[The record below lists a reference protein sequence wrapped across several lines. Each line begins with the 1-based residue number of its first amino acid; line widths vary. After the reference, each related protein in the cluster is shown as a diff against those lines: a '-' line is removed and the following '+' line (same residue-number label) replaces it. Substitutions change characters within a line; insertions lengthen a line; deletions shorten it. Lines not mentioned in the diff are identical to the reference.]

1 VKIAGAPISW
11 GVCEVPGW
19 GMMLD
24 RDTVLSEMAE
34 LGMTATELGPPDYL
48 PTEPTKLRAL
58 LSTYNLTLVG
68 GFLAVPLHD
77 GSSVEEADRTA
88 KLLAACGAEVL
99 VLAAA
104 TGLDGY
110 DDRPALTD
118 EQWATLI
125 STAARIRDIAT
136 GYGLKTVLHPHVGTH
151 VETRAE
157 VARFV
162 TDSDLQLCLDTGHLM
177 IGGTD
182 PVELAREHPDRIGHL
197 HLKDVRADLAEKVR
211 AGELGY
217 TEAVGQGMYVPLG
230 QGDVDIE
237 AVVRFVHQAGYDGW
251 YVLEQ
256 DTALSEQSPSR
267 SSKLDTP
274 RTDMASSL
282 RHLNQITSAL

>member
-19 GMMLD
+19 GLMLD

-48 PTEPTKLRAL
+48 PTDPTKLRAL
-58 LSTYNLTLVG
+58 LNTYNLTLVG

-77 GSSVEEADRTA
+77 ESSVEEADKTA

-125 STAARIRDIAT
+125 STAAKIRDIAA

-151 VETRAE
+151 VETGAE

-182 PVELAREHPDRIGHL
+182 PVELARKHPGRIGHL
-197 HLKDVRADLAEKVR
+197 HLKDVRADLADKVR

-256 DTALSEQSPSR
+256 DTALSEQSPADTP
-267 SSKLDTP
+267 KLDT
-274 RTDMASSL
+274 ASSL
-282 RHLNQITSAL
+282 RHLNQVTGQL